1 MSFKKIFCI
10 ITVLALVFALVGCDD
25 ITDDRPNDEIVQ
37 TDTPPI
43 KNPYPVDIGAESFDK
58 SPEKVVSLSPSI
70 TEAVYDI
77 GMFARLIGVS
87 DYCTHPTDA
96 VNLPKIG
103 SPAHPDIEA
112 IKALAPELVITHSLI
127 ASSDKVLLNQAGIRV
142 LELESP
148 DSFAELCQM
157 YIQLSL
163 IFYGAVDS
171 QDVASDILSDF
182 DIAMSEAKAANISHR
197 FVCIEGINSD
207 GELILSHGKTLE
219 SDILS
224 VFGTNL
230 WADADTYFVS
240 EDEDKNLSPD
250 VVFYN
255 SILDEDDDATDIIV
269 EAFGSAEY
277 IAIDLED
284 FERPTVRLSETVK
297 FLLAELS

>member
-1 MSFKKIFCI
+1 M
-10 ITVLALVFALVGCDD
+10 LFALVGCDD
-25 ITDDRPNDEIVQ
+25 IIDDRPNEEVVQ
-37 TDTPPI
+37 TDTPPV

-87 DYCTHPTDA
+87 DYCTHPSNA
-96 VNLPKIG
+96 ENLPKIG
-103 SPAHPDIEA
+103 SPAHPSVEA
-112 IKALAPELVITHSLI
+112 IKALAPELVITHSPI

-142 LELESP
+142 LELKSP

-171 QDVASDILSDF
+171 QDIASDILSDF
-182 DIAMSEAKAANISHR
+182 DIAMSEAKAANISLG
-197 FVCIEGINSD
+197 FVCVEGINSE
-207 GELILSHGKTLE
+207 GELILSHGETLE

-230 WADADTYFVS
+230 RQDAEDYFVS
-240 EDEDKNLSPD
+240 EDEAEKLSPD

-255 SILDEDDDATDIIV
+255 SILDEDDDATDLIIKT
-269 EAFGSAEY
+269 FGNVEY
-277 IAIDLED
+277 IAIDIED